1 MSHVIDWASNPL
13 GIIDQL
19 FGLYDLALE
28 ITTGFV
34 FVTVGLISRFLQ
46 YPKSKQPSR
55 GNSAYSR
62 ALSQNKIYGLM
73 LSRPPLYPVIHRILR
88 NCQLQLNLHVPCLH
102 LTIIY
107 TRDV

>member
-34 FVTVGLISRFLQ
+34 FVTVGVISNFYSAQRVSSQVAGTQLIHGRSVKT
-46 YPKSKQPSR
+46 KSM
-55 GNSAYSR
+55 G
-62 ALSQNKIYGLM
+62 
-73 LSRPPLYPVIHRILR
+73 V
-88 NCQLQLNLHVPCLH
+88 
-102 LTIIY
+102 
-107 TRDV
+107 